1 MRTLHSRRA
10 AGRSPV
16 GIWRFIRGH
25 RLQVTEVC
33 WFSVAL
39 ILFLLL
45 GPFAAPIVVLALFS
59 LPVEE
64 RGTSEPETFQETVHF
79 QLR

>member
-1 MRTLHSRRA
+1 MRALDNRKS
-10 AGRSPV
+10 AGRNQV
-16 GIWRFIRGH
+16 GIWRFIVSH
-25 RLQVTEVC
+25 KLQVAEGC

-39 ILFLLL
+39 VLFLLL
-45 GPFAAPIVVLALFS
+45 GPFAAPIVVMALFS

-64 RGTSEPETFQETVHF
+64 RGASEPESFQETVHF